1 LVYYTLQQTI
11 HLNNLK
17 NMAYKLREN
26 EDESTDQGF
35 QDSPKQGIQY
45 EKTDVVISGNEDI
58 IKKLTGILQ
67 NEEILDLL
75 GRYAISFAR
84 ANYPNEFIRRYG
96 PSIPPPQLKGL
107 ANRIKDKKLSPKDVK
122 SLGFKDEKEVYDYY
136 GENPS
141 FTPKT
146 TTDEMI
152 EFSKNLLNVN
162 KDLFKN
168 IKYKYKISDTKF
180 NKEFYREH
188 IGKTYSKEEFDKIS
202 KEGKQRDKVKN
213 SPDYEP
219 TIEIPYKGNIDYITN
234 VIKSIAQNANLSK
247 GDYKISTKT
256 NIKETIRKYVK
267 EAIQRA

>member
-1 LVYYTLQQTI
+1 
-11 HLNNLK
+11 
-17 NMAYKLREN
+17 MAYKLREN
-26 EDESTDQGF
+26 EDESTDQGS

-45 EKTDVVISGNEDI
+45 EKTDVVISGNEDT

-122 SLGFKDEKEVYDYY
+122 SLGFEDEKEVYDYY

-168 IKYKYKISDTKF
+168 IKY
-180 NKEFYREH
+180 
-188 IGKTYSKEEFDKIS
+188 GKK
-202 KEGKQRDKVKN
+202 
-213 SPDYEP
+213 

-234 VIKSIAQNANLSK
+234 VIKSIAKNANLSK

-267 EAIQRA
+267 EAIQRT